1 MLNIISQLIRDTK
14 SQKLRTFLTLFGM
27 IWGTTAVSLLLAF
40 GDGFHQQLAKESAGI
55 GNGVVIGWPSRT
67 SMPYEGLNKGRYIL
81 VEDDDIPLIR
91 KKAVGLGFIS
101 SEYQSQMKLQYGTK
115 ILSVGVAGIEPEYGE
130 IRNLIP
136 QAGGRFINPIDLQL
150 KKRVLFIGNELAE
163 QVFGNDSPVGRTLN
177 LNGSPF
183 QIVGVMKKKAQNS
196 NYNGS
201 DKGKTYIPATTFK
214 MMTGQKY
221 LNNLVFTAS
230 DVDKTDALITDVRH
244 IMAAR
249 HRFSPDDEEAIGFW
263 DTSENAKFINTLMLA
278 FRIFLGMIGCL
289 TMVVGG
295 IGISNIMN
303 VVVEE
308 RTREIGIKV
317 ALGAKPRYILG
328 QFMIETLSLSIAGGA
343 IGILI
348 TFIIC
353 LIFPV
358 FNLKDTVGDPNLSPV
373 SAVLT
378 ALVLGLISFISGWFP
393 ARTAANLDPVT
404 AMKM

>member
-1 MLNIISQLIRDTK
+1 MPGIIRQLIRDTK
-14 SQKLRTFLTLFGM
+14 SQKLRIFLTLFGM

-40 GDGFHQQLAKESAGI
+40 GDGFHQQLAKQAAGI

-67 SMPYEGLNKGRYIL
+67 SIPYDGLNKGRYIL
-81 VEDDDIPLIR
+81 VDDEDINLIR

-101 SEYQSQMKLQYGTK
+101 SEYQSGMKLQYGTK
-115 ILSVGVAGIEPEYGE
+115 ILSVGVTGIEPEYGE

-136 QAGGRFINPIDLQL
+136 QAGGRFINPFDIQL
-150 KKRVLFIGNELAE
+150 NKRVLFIGNELAE
-163 QVFGNDSPVGRTLN
+163 QVFGNNPPVGRTLN

-183 QIVGVMKKKAQNS
+183 LVAGVMKKKEQNS
-196 NYNGS
+196 SYNGS
-201 DKGKTYIPATTFK
+201 DKDKVFIPATTFK
-214 MMTGQKY
+214 MMTGQKHVG
-221 LNNLVFTAS
+221 NLVFTAT
-230 DVDKTDALITDVRH
+230 DVDKTGALITDVRH
-244 IMAAR
+244 TLAAR
-249 HRFSPDDEEAIGFW
+249 HRFSPGDEEAVGFW
-263 DTSENAKFINTLMLA
+263 DTSGNAKFINTIMLA

-308 RTREIGIKV
+308 RTREIGIKM
-317 ALGAKPRYILG
+317 ALGAKPRFILG
-328 QFMIETLSLSIAGGA
+328 QFMIETLSLSIAGG
-343 IGILI
+343 ITGIII
-348 TFIIC
+348 TYIIC
-353 LIFPV
+353 MIFPV
-358 FNLKDTVGDPNLSPV
+358 LHLSDTVGDPRLSLS
-373 SAVLT
+373 SAAAT

>member
-40 GDGFHQQLAKESAGI
+40 GDGFHQQLAKEAAGI

-67 SMPYEGLNKGRYIL
+67 SMPFEGLNKGRYIL

-101 SEYQSQMKLQYGTK
+101 SEYQSQMKLQYGAK
-115 ILSVGVAGIEPEYGE
+115 ILSVGVTGIEPEYGE

-136 QAGGRFINPIDLQL
+136 QKGGRFINPIDLQL

-183 QIVGVMKKKAQNS
+183 LIVGVMKKKEQNS

-201 DKGKTYIPATTFK
+201 DKGKTFIPATTFK
-214 MMTGQKY
+214 MMTGIKY
-221 LNNLVFTAS
+221 VNNLVFTAT
-230 DVDKTDALITDVRH
+230 DVDKTGALITDIRH
-244 IMAAR
+244 IMAAH

-308 RTREIGIKV
+308 RTREIGIKM
-317 ALGAKPRYILG
+317 ALGAKPRFILG
-328 QFMIETLSLSIAGGA
+328 QFMIETLSLSIVGGV

-358 FNLKDTVGDPNLSPV
+358 FNLNDTVGDPMLSPV
-373 SAVLT
+373 SAALT
-378 ALVLGLISFISGWFP
+378 ALVLGMISFISGWFP
-393 ARTAANLDPVT
+393 ARTAANMDPVT

>member
-1 MLNIISQLIRDTK
+1 MLNIIRQLIRDTK

-67 SMPYEGLNKGRYIL
+67 SIPYDGLNKGRYIL
-81 VEDDDIPLIR
+81 VDDEDILLIR

-101 SEYQSQMKLQYGTK
+101 SEYQSGMKLQYGTK

-163 QVFGNDSPVGRTLN
+163 QVFGNDPPVGRTLN

-183 QIVGVMKKKAQNS
+183 LVVGVMKKKEQNS

-201 DKGKTYIPATTFK
+201 DKGKVFIPATTFK

-221 LNNLVFTAS
+221 AGNLVFTAT
-230 DVDKTDALITDVRH
+230 DVDKTGALITDVRH
-244 IMAAR
+244 ILAAR

-308 RTREIGIKV
+308 RTREIGIKMV
-317 ALGAKPRYILG
+317 LGAKPRFILG
-328 QFMIETLSLSIAGGA
+328 QFMIETLSLSIAGGV
-343 IGILI
+343 IGIII
-348 TFIIC
+348 TYIIC
-353 LIFPV
+353 MTFPV
-358 FNLKDTVGDPNLSPV
+358 LHLSDTVGDPRLSPS
-373 SAVLT
+373 SAAAT